1 MPSDPLCW
9 RLRVLS
15 WKKFLQRKTTWLF
28 QGKQHFWSN
37 RQLIFSDI
45 EYARTK
51 FWGSRW
57 TRHNMWTCFFLK
69 KKYIDL
75 CAHYYIFQSV
85 RFYFDTF
92 NQFKPR
98 KKVFHNWC
106 FEMFWKAVYLYVY
119 LCVFEVCTE
128 DGGSP
133 AARLRFCTFNVSASW
148 VKQWSKAMG
157 FLQTLLQNKW
167 FLRYILENYII
178 KG

>member
-1 MPSDPLCW
+1 MIKTKKRTRTRRRTYSVVPSDPLCW

-28 QGKQHFWSN
+28 QGKQHIWSN
-37 RQLIFSDI
+37 RQLIFSYI

-92 NQFKPR
+92 INSNPEKEFFIIDVLR
-98 KKVFHNWC
+98 C
-106 FEMFWKAVYLYVY
+106 FEKQSISMYSYAFLKCVY
-119 LCVFEVCTE
+119 
-128 DGGSP
+128 
-133 AARLRFCTFNVSASW
+133 R
-148 VKQWSKAMG
+148 
-157 FLQTLLQNKW
+157 
-167 FLRYILENYII
+167 
-178 KG
+178 